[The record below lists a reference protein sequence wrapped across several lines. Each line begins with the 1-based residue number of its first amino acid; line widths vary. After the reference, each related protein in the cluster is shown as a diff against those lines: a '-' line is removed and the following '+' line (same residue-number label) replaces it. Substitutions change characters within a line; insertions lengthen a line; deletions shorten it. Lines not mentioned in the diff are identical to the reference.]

1 MFCLFKCQ
9 KDHTEIISS
18 SRGEVSIIEY
28 MSVCLSV
35 SLPSLA
41 VLTTAVCQNY
51 QSPTKHTALS
61 LSGY

>member
-1 MFCLFKCQ
+1 VFCLFKCQ
-9 KDHTEIISS
+9 EDHTEIISS

-28 MSVCLSV
+28 MPVCLSV

-51 QSPTKHTALS
+51 KSPTEYTAS
-61 LSGY
+61 SPSGD